1 MATKFILTLAAA
13 LLSASAAMA
22 EVHSPQAF
30 NQLTAPAPMAPG
42 KAPRFVN
49 GVSDLSVRE
58 NRHREKLPL
67 QLSGAMKKIKKT
79 KYAPK
84 REELLEPKSIKRSA
98 KAKRVKSERAAQGK
112 IQSNKL
118 VRKSR
123 VKTVYIDQSKS
134 FEEALPMPTA
144 RDNTSGF

>member
-13 LLSASAAMA
+13 LLSAPAAMA

-49 GVSDLSVRE
+49 GVSDLSTRE

-67 QLSGAMKKIKKT
+67 QLNGAIKKIKKS

-84 REELLEPKSIKRSA
+84 RDEKPQSIKRSA
-98 KAKRVKSERAAQGK
+98 KAKRVKSQRAAK
-112 IQSNKL
+112 SNQA
-118 VRKSR
+118 RKSR
-123 VKTVYIDQSKS
+123 VKTVYIDQSKN

-144 RDNTSGF
+144 RDDASGF